1 MDEPKTHRAV
11 VLPLLLLGL
20 SLGGCKRAPENV
32 TPEGAVREL
41 FAALEGMSTE
51 PSRAKDALALLG
63 PSTSKNLEARAQ
75 RASKVEG
82 RTIAPADYLAAARYL
97 PRARAATYT
106 TALGASGELA
116 EVTAMDETGR
126 DLVHVATVKQGEL
139 WRVELALPE
148 MQPLQKRA
156 P

>member
-1 MDEPKTHRAV
+1 MDTRPPHGKALLSTLA
-11 VLPLLLLGL
+11 LLLAV
-20 SLGGCKRAPENV
+20 GGCKRTPENV

-51 PSRAKDALALLG
+51 PSRSKDALLLLG
-63 PSTSKNLEARAQ
+63 PNTSKNLEARAQ

-82 RTIAPADYLAAARYL
+82 RTIATADYLAAVRYL
-97 PRARAATYT
+97 PRTRATTYATT
-106 TALGASGELA
+106 LGASGELA
-116 EVTAMDETGR
+116 EVTAMDESGR
-126 DLVHVATVKQGEL
+126 DLVHVTTVKQGEL